1 MLLFNGSNRCEVA
14 KLAFCSEDVK
24 TAALPPCEI
33 APDGGGCVKIT
44 DCSKKPVFSN
54 LKIPRFSRKGVPPS
68 RKASED
74 KGGIGGRQYTE
85 ADVSAFFT

>member
-1 MLLFNGSNRCEVA
+1 M
-14 KLAFCSEDVK
+14 KLPLTGEDVF
-24 TAALPPCEI
+24 
-33 APDGGGCVKIT
+33 KIT

-74 KGGIGGRQYTE
+74 KGKRCE
-85 ADVSAFFT
+85 VAKLAFCSEDVKTAAQPPCEVSPDGVWMC